1 MKASVKTII
10 AMMGIMLASGA
21 GFAGGFDLQSVTAA
35 DVKASADINTAIL
48 PEQAALQISVSET
61 AEKSGRA
68 ECLAGNIPWKKKN
81 IGGAAVTVDDSARLM
96 WITDPAAVTPGM
108 PPKWEEAAAV
118 CDNLT
123 YAGYSDWRLP
133 TIEELRSIRNHD
145 LCHPLAINSE
155 YFHLSNPYLYFWSS
169 TNMFLRPSYAKVISF
184 FDGGESN
191 FQKTENGQV
200 RCVRG
205 I

>member
-1 MKASVKTII
+1 MKTILI
-10 AMMGIMLASGA
+10 TGGA
-21 GFAGGFDLQSVTAA
+21 GF
-35 DVKASADINTAIL
+35 
-48 PEQAALQISVSET
+48 
-61 AEKSGRA
+61 
-68 ECLAGNIPWKKKN
+68 
-81 IGGAAVTVDDSARLM
+81 IGSHVVRLF
-96 WITDPAAVTPGM
+96 VNKYPGY
-108 PPKWEEAAAV
+108 KIV
-118 CDNLT
+118 NLDNLT